1 MSANLENSA
10 VITGLE
16 MVFPLQSLSRAMP
29 KNVPV
34 TVQVHSFHMLAR
46 YHMLAQNPSSQTST
60 ECELRTSRCKSW
72 IQKRQRN
79 HRLNCQHLIGY
90 GGAREFQ
97 KNIYF
102 CFIDDAKIL
111 TAWITTNMEN
121 SQRDRRTRS
130 PYLSSE
136 KCVCMSRSHSQNMTW
151 KNRLILNWERST
163 TGLYIVTLLI

>member
-1 MSANLENSA
+1 
-10 VITGLE
+10 
-16 MVFPLQSLSRAMP
+16 MVFPFQSLSRAMP

-79 HRLNCQHLIGY
+79 QRSICQHLLANRKSKRIP
-90 GGAREFQ
+90 
-97 KNIYF
+97 KSTYF
-102 CFIDDAKIL
+102 FFIDYAKAFDCVGQNKL
-111 TAWITTNMEN
+111 EN
-121 SQRDRRTRS
+121 SERDGHTRP
-130 PYLSSE
+130 PYLPPE
-136 KCVCMSRSHSQNMTW
+136 KSVCMSRSHSQNMTW